1 MTNESAARVFW
12 IGTLDSMS
20 FDLANFEAE
29 VALRLIPTER
39 LPAIAQ
45 DALEDGFDGPNVLRM
60 AILEPVAG
68 WGIDQA
74 LQPMLTELGCQ
85 AISPKEA
92 ALRLAQIRARRIL
105 ETGEDPLPSIPCFY
119 RLMLAADYP
128 EELIELGYFDDDDI
142 FFSDVPEEKRM
153 RAREALEVLLFP
165 ELRQKRLIE
174 RKVAWEREQA
184 RVKSEWPYVLNSPT
198 GRALLKERYKE
209 KLIEMRPL
217 LWIELVAWIIF
228 GWGISSWRTTVIGY
242 ILSVPV
248 LFALPVWGEYR
259 RMKCERRDTLLRRG
273 VPDDQI

>member
-1 MTNESAARVFW
+1 
-12 IGTLDSMS
+12 MS
-20 FDLANFEAE
+20 FDPANFEAE

-39 LPAIAQ
+39 LPMIAQ

-60 AILEPVAG
+60 AILEPFAG

-74 LQPMLTELGCQ
+74 LPPMLAELGCQ
-85 AISPKEA
+85 AIPPKEA

-105 ETGEDPLPSIPCFY
+105 ETGEDPLPSIPYFY

-142 FFSDVPEEKRM
+142 FFSDVPEEKRT
-153 RAREALEVLLFP
+153 RAREALEELLSP

-209 KLIEMRPL
+209 KLIEMPPL

-228 GWGISSWRTTVIGY
+228 GWGISSWRIAFIGY
-242 ILSVPV
+242 TVSVPV

-259 RMKCERRDTLLRRG
+259 RMKRERRDILLRRG
-273 VPDDQI
+273 IPDDQI

>member
-1 MTNESAARVFW
+1 
-12 IGTLDSMS
+12 MS
-20 FDLANFEAE
+20 FDPANFEAE

-74 LQPMLTELGCQ
+74 LPPMLTELGCQ
-85 AISPKEA
+85 EISPKEA

-105 ETGEDPLPSIPCFY
+105 ETGEDPLPSIPYFY
-119 RLMLAADYP
+119 RLRLAADYP

-142 FFSDVPEEKRM
+142 FFSDVPEEKRT
-153 RAREALEVLLFP
+153 RAREALEVLLSP
-165 ELRQKRLIE
+165 EVRQKRLLE

-228 GWGISSWRTTVIGY
+228 GWGISSWRTAFIGY
-242 ILSVPV
+242 IVSVPV

-259 RMKCERRDTLLRRG
+259 RMKRERRDILLRRG
-273 VPDDQI
+273 IPDDQI

>member
-1 MTNESAARVFW
+1 
-12 IGTLDSMS
+12 MS
-20 FDLANFEAE
+20 FDPANFEAE

-74 LQPMLTELGCQ
+74 LPPMLAELGRQ
-85 AISPKEA
+85 AIPPKRPLYA
-92 ALRLAQIRARRIL
+92 WLRCVPGAFWKPAKTPCPPFRISTDSCWRR
-105 ETGEDPLPSIPCFY
+105 TT
-119 RLMLAADYP
+119 
-128 EELIELGYFDDDDI
+128 LIELGYFDDDDI
-142 FFSDVPEEKRM
+142 FFSDIPEEKRT
-153 RAREALEVLLFP
+153 RAREALEELLSP
-165 ELRQKRLIE
+165 ELRQRRLIE

-228 GWGISSWRTTVIGY
+228 GWGISSWRITFIGY
-242 ILSVPV
+242 IVSVPV

-259 RMKCERRDTLLRRG
+259 RMKRERRDILLRRG
-273 VPDDQI
+273 IPDDQI